1 MDKAASFLKFI
12 FCISVLFLIIF
23 SLYPGSLLGVLF
35 YGDPSLQPNLAFNP
49 FYTPLPGHLY
59 TIGSIINHFI
69 IYFCISIFGLC
80 LYLRNRN
87 FQKLVYG
94 LLFLSIFLEVLHFII
109 PRRAFEIYDVS
120 ANFTGVLVA
129 YCLIKIVKFWNSY
142 E

>member
-1 MDKAASFLKFI
+1 MDKATSFLKFI
-12 FCISVLFLIIF
+12 FYISVLFLIII

-49 FYTPLPGHLY
+49 FYTPLPGRLY

-80 LYLRNRN
+80 LYLRDRN

-94 LLFLSIFLEVLHFII
+94 LFFLSIFLEVLQFAV
-109 PRRAFEIYDVS
+109 PRRAFEILDLS
-120 ANFTGVLVA
+120 ANFAGVLVA
-129 YCLIKIVKFWNSY
+129 YCLIKIYKSWNRL
-142 E
+142 